1 MFNANIQENLSL
13 LLSVKYTYA
22 KPETYDYSFSP
33 RPCHNFAFM
42 LEGEGIIKTQEQTIK
57 LKAGDILYIPQN
69 TTYISHWLAY
79 PKVVFHS
86 LHFAFNI
93 KNDPFFNKNIPIQ
106 VLPNDKF
113 DELYL
118 LLKNIESHQF
128 SKGTNSFIALSSFYG
143 LCAELL
149 QSVKLL
155 PTKQVSKDII
165 PAIKYLE
172 KNHTAKVSIDYL
184 ASLCFISASRF
195 YFLFKQ
201 QMGVSPIV
209 YKNRLSIQSAAQ
221 ELLYNKNESI
231 ANISKKY
238 GFSSLVYFEQLFK
251 KITGKSPSKYR
262 KENTQ
267 L

>member
-1 MFNANIQENLSL
+1 MFNAHIQESLSL
-13 LLSVKYTYA
+13 LLSVKYTHN
-22 KPETYDYSFSP
+22 KPETYDYSKNP
-33 RPCHNFAFM
+33 RPCHNFVFM
-42 LEGEGIIKTQEQTIK
+42 LEGEGIIKTQENTIK
-57 LKAGDILYIPQN
+57 LKAGDILFIPKN

-86 LHFAFNI
+86 LHFSFHPQ
-93 KNDPFFNKNIPIQ
+93 NDALFYKNIPIQ
-106 VLPNDKF
+106 LLSNDNFK
-113 DELYL
+113 ELYV
-118 LLKNIESHQF
+118 LLKNIEVHQF
-128 SKGTNSFIALSSFYG
+128 SKDTNSFIALSSFYG

-149 QSVKLL
+149 QSVNLL
-155 PTKQVSKDII
+155 PTKQTNKTII

-172 KNHTAKVSIDYL
+172 KNHTMQVSIDYL
-184 ASLCFISASRF
+184 ASLCFISTSRF

-221 ELLYNKNESI
+221 ELLYNKGESI

-251 KITGKSPSKYR
+251 KTTGKSPSQYR
-262 KENTQ
+262 KENR
-267 L
+267 LL